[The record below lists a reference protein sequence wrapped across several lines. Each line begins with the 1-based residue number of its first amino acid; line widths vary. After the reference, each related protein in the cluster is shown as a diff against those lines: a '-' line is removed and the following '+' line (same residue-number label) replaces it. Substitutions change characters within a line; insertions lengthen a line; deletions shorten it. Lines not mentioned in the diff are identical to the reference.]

1 MQLSSLNHPAVTSA
15 DIEACRM
22 AIRAGSHSFYA
33 ASALLPQEI
42 RTAAR
47 GLYAF
52 CRLSDD
58 AIDLDFGK
66 ASALERLRDR
76 LDRIYQGRPLSIPA
90 DRALADIVYRY
101 AIPRALPDALLE
113 GFEWDAEARRYEDLG
128 DLFAYATR
136 VAGSVGAIMTLI
148 MGVRAPDI
156 VARACD
162 LGIAMQLTN
171 IARDVGED
179 ARRGRVYL
187 PLQWLREAK
196 IDPDG
201 FLAAPQLNDGLRG
214 VIGRLLSAADDL
226 YERSERGIAGLPIGC
241 RPAIYA
247 ARYVYAE
254 IGRQVERNGHDSLSS
269 RARVS
274 SKRKAWLILGSGAAA
289 LTGNVGVALPCVDEA
304 QYLIDAVKASHQPAW
319 TASDPYQLRWW
330 NIVGQVNWFVELV
343 DKLERRE
350 QY

>member
-1 MQLSSLNHPAVTSA
+1 MPLNSLNRPTVTQA
-15 DIEACRM
+15 DIATCRM
-22 AIRAGSHSFYA
+22 AIKTGSHSFYT

-58 AIDLDFGK
+58 AIDLDGGCLT
-66 ASALERLRDR
+66 ALERLQDR
-76 LDRIYQGRPLSIPA
+76 LNRIYQGRPLSIPA

-113 GFEWDAEARRYEDLG
+113 GLEWDAQARRYEDLE

-148 MGVRAPDI
+148 MGVRAPEI

-162 LGIAMQLTN
+162 LGIAMQFTN

-187 PLQWLREAK
+187 PLQWLRDAR

-201 FLAAPQLNDGLRG
+201 FLAAPRISDGLRS
-214 VIGRLLSAADDL
+214 VVHRLLRTADDL
-226 YERSERGIAGLPIGC
+226 YARSEGGIAGLPMGC

-247 ARYVYAE
+247 ARYVYAQ
-254 IGRQVERNGHDSLSS
+254 IGREVERNGLDSLSI
-269 RARVS
+269 RAHVS

-289 LTGNVGVALPCVDEA
+289 LIGKPGSPSPCVEEA
-304 QYLIDAVKASHQPAW
+304 QYLIDAVKASHSAW
-319 TASDPYQLRWW
+319 TAIDPYRLRWW
-330 NIVGQVNWFVELV
+330 NLVGQVNWFVDLV
-343 DKLERRE
+343 EKLERRE
-350 QY
+350 QT

>member
-1 MQLSSLNHPAVTSA
+1 M
-15 DIEACRM
+15 
-22 AIRAGSHSFYA
+22 
-33 ASALLPQEI
+33 
-42 RTAAR
+42 
-47 GLYAF
+47 
-52 CRLSDD
+52 
-58 AIDLDFGK
+58 
-66 ASALERLRDR
+66 
-76 LDRIYQGRPLSIPA
+76 SIPA

-113 GFEWDAEARRYEDLG
+113 GLEWDAKSRRYEELA

-148 MGVRAPDI
+148 MGVRAPDV

-187 PLQWLREAK
+187 PLRWLRDAK

-201 FLAAPQLNDGLRG
+201 FLAAPQLSDALRH
-214 VIGRLLSAADDL
+214 VVRRLLRTADTL
-226 YERSERGIAGLPIGC
+226 YARSEGGIAGLPMGC

-247 ARYVYAE
+247 ARFIYAE
-254 IGRQVERNGHDSLSS
+254 IGREIERNGLDSLST
-269 RARVS
+269 RAHVS
-274 SKRKAWLILGSGAAA
+274 SKRKAWLILGAGVAA
-289 LTGNVGVALPCVDEA
+289 LIGKPGRASPCVEEA
-304 QYLIDAVKASHQPAW
+304 QFLIEAVRASHQSAW
-319 TASDPYQLRWW
+319 TTLDLSRLRWW
-330 NIVGQVNWFVELV
+330 NLVGQVNWFVDLV
-343 DKLERRE
+343 EKLERRE